1 MLDPK
6 FIKENPDIVRASLL
20 NRQDDVTMIEK
31 FLELDQKRRNIIQE
45 VEELKKSKNE
55 FSNKIGKLIKEKM
68 DVTSIKQD
76 VSRISE
82 KITFLDAELKEVKEQ
97 YQEIL
102 DRIPNIP
109 HVSVPIGKGSQNNTE
124 IKKSGKIP
132 KFSFKPR
139 DHIELGQINDMF
151 DFERG
156 AKITGSAF
164 PLYVGAGARLERAL
178 FNFMLDVHTKKH
190 GYKEIFPPFLV
201 NRKSM
206 RGTGQLP
213 KLEEDMYK
221 LEGEDF
227 FLIPTAEV
235 PITNMHADEVLIEED
250 LPIRYTAYTACFRK
264 EAGSYGKDTKGLIR
278 VHQFDKVEMVKFTRP
293 EDSMNE
299 LESLLG
305 DAEDILKRLDLPYR
319 VLTLCTGDMSF
330 AAHKCY
336 DIELWAPGTNKW
348 LEVSSCS
355 VFSDFQARRAN
366 IKYQPLDK
374 TKKPMYVHTLN
385 GSGVALARLVVALL
399 EIHQNKNGSI
409 TLPKALRPYFGA
421 KKITQMSSPRKV
433 PEGGKRGSIKK

>member
-6 FIKENPDIVRASLL
+6 FIRENPDIVRTSLL
-20 NRQDDVTMIEK
+20 NRREDVTIIDK
-31 FLELDQKRRNIIQE
+31 FLELDQKRRDIIQE
-45 VEELKKSKNE
+45 VEDLKKNKNE
-55 FSNKIGKLIKEKM
+55 LSKEIGNLIREKN
-68 DVTSIKQD
+68 DITSIKEN

-82 KITFLDAELKEVKEQ
+82 KIELLDKNLREVKEQ
-97 YQEIL
+97 YEDIL
-102 DRIPNIP
+102 DKIPNIP
-109 HVSVPIGKGSQNNTE
+109 HESVPVGKGAQDNIE
-124 IKKSGKIP
+124 VKKSGKIP
-132 KFSFKPR
+132 KFSFSAR
-139 DHIELGQINDMF
+139 DHIELGLLNGLF
-151 DFERG
+151 DFERA
-156 AKITGSAF
+156 AKITGSSF
-164 PLYVGAGARLERAL
+164 PLYTGQGAKLERAL
-178 FNFMLDVHTKKH
+178 LNFMLDIHTKHH

-221 LEGEDF
+221 IEGEDF

-235 PITNMHADEVLIEED
+235 PVTNLHADEILKEED
-250 LPIRYTAYTACFRK
+250 LPICYTAYTACFRK

-293 EDSMNE
+293 EDSMDE
-299 LESLLG
+299 LESLLS

-319 VLTLCTGDMSF
+319 VLLLCTADMSF

-366 IKYQPLDK
+366 IKYQPSDK
-374 TKKPMYVHTLN
+374 TRKPKYAHTLN
-385 GSGVALARLVVALL
+385 GSGVALARLVIALL
-399 EIHQNKNGSI
+399 EIHQNKDGSV

-421 KKITQMSSPRKV
+421 KRITQMSS
-433 PEGGKRGSIKK
+433 